1 MKTKQ
6 ISRLTLFI
14 IVLAA
19 YSVQSL
25 AQTEQQKLTATIL
38 HLDSAFWKAYNNC
51 DTAHFIDFVT
61 DDVEFYHDKGGVTL
75 DAKSLIEALDKNICG
90 NANSHLR
97 REAVAGTVK
106 VYPMQNGDQVY
117 GAIISGE
124 HEFYLTEKGKP
135 EFHSGTAN
143 FAQLWLLK
151 NGSWKMARILSYN
164 HHAPEYINTRKEIE
178 LPARQ
183 LNQLTG
189 TYKSAQSG
197 TMTVVR
203 ENKLLVLKGGG
214 NSYTLYPQAEAL
226 FFTKER
232 DLVFQFVK
240 DATGKPLKIIVKE
253 HGAAADELIFEK

>member
-6 ISRLTLFI
+6 VVRSALFV
-14 IVLAA
+14 IVLAV
-19 YSVQSL
+19 YSAQSF
-25 AQTEQQKLTATIL
+25 AQTEQQKLITTIL

-61 DDVEFYHDKGGVTL
+61 DDVEFYHDKGGVTS

-90 NANSHLR
+90 NTNSHLR

-106 VYPMQNGDQVY
+106 VYPMQNGDQIY

-135 EFHSGTAN
+135 EYHSGTAN
-143 FAQLWLLK
+143 FTQLWLLK
-151 NGSWKMARILSYN
+151 NGIWKMARILSYN
-164 HHAPEYINTRKEIE
+164 HHAPEYINTRGEIE
-178 LPARQ
+178 LPGKQ
-183 LNQLTG
+183 LDRLTG

-197 TMTVVR
+197 TMTVLR
-203 ENKLLVLKGGG
+203 ENKILVLKGGD
-214 NSYTLYPQAEAL
+214 NIYKLYPQTGTS

-232 DLVFQFVK
+232 DLVFEFVK
-240 DATGKPLKIIVKE
+240 DATGKPFKMVVKE
-253 HGAAADELIFEK
+253 HGAVADELLFEK